1 MKTLRQKITQKLTEL
16 KEGQFVWRAGMGQV
30 ARNEAG
36 NCVLDLLPGKT
47 MKRAK
52 LRSKGY

>member
-16 KEGQFVWRAGMGQV
+16 KEGQFVWRAGVGQV

-47 MKRAK
+47 MKRAE
-52 LRSKGY
+52 LSSKGY